1 MGALDDLGLRGL
13 HSAGLP
19 GARILSRQPG
29 GPVGHAIG
37 PGAAAA
43 WLWGFA
49 APHSR
54 RRMFAVLLATAAVIG
69 TGGAL
74 AQPAAKSAPPSDPAA
89 APANDDMAK
98 KLELMEQRIRAL
110 EGELKKGVTAD
121 LLRQGVARLLR
132 APSRRSR
139 PEPRVG

>member
-1 MGALDDLGLRGL
+1 MGAFDDLGLHGL

-37 PGAAAA
+37 PGAAARK
-43 WLWGFA
+43 WGLA

-69 TGGAL
+69 TCDAL
-74 AQPAAKSAPPSDPAA
+74 AQPPAKSAPPSDPAP
-89 APANDDMAK
+89 APASDDMAK

-110 EGELKKGVTAD
+110 ESELKKKSDCV
-121 LLRQGVARLLR
+121 
-132 APSRRSR
+132 P
-139 PEPRVG
+139 